1 MSIYESTRAVFPATV
16 LRRPASGPDVVNGV
30 LRLVRSW
37 RKRARERHELAQMG
51 VRGLRD
57 IGADQVTAELEVRR
71 HFWQK
76 SILGHR

>member
-1 MSIYESTRAVFPATV
+1 LAADLV
-16 LRRPASGPDVVNGV
+16 DGV
-30 LRLVRSW
+30 LRLVRTW
-37 RKRARERHELAQMG
+37 RKRARERHELVQMG

-76 SILGHR
+76 SILGYR